1 MAGRNNLADVNLL
14 TVKDVAERLSVSSSL
29 IYQLVESGK
38 LSVYR
43 IGNGRGAIRFC
54 PEDVQTYLDSCRSEK
69 LPPTSN
75 RKVRP
80 QLKHLRFD

>member
-1 MAGRNNLADVNLL
+1 MKNETEQPKRLL
-14 TVKDVAERLSVSSSL
+14 TVAHVADWLSVSVSL
-29 IYQLVESGK
+29 VYQIVESGK
-38 LSVYR
+38 LPVYR
-43 IGNGRGAIRFC
+43 IGNGRGAIRFR

-69 LPPTSN
+69 LPPTST